1 MIDDL
6 SVFLERAVQLE
17 AEAAEGYDKLA
28 AIMDELGNEEVAALF
43 RKFAE
48 FSRLHLKDVEE
59 RLHQAVGDQPPNNSG
74 ENEFQWPDGT
84 SPEDP
89 QAALK
94 NPDHFTPRKA
104 LELALDTER
113 RACDFYAAVAGQ
125 TRSEEVQELAQA
137 FAEEEAEHADHLRR
151 WLQRMDNNG

>member
-6 SVFLERAVQLE
+6 SVFLKRAVQLE

-28 AIMDELGNEEVAALF
+28 AIMDDLGNEEVAELF

-48 FSRLHLKDVEE
+48 FSRMHLSEVEE
-59 RLHQAVGDQPPNNSG
+59 KLRQTNGNNPSTGSG
-74 ENEFQWPDGT
+74 ENGFKWPDGS

-89 QAALK
+89 QVSFEKRA
-94 NPDHFTPRKA
+94 DFTPRQA
-104 LELALDTER
+104 LELALNTER

-151 WLQRMDNNG
+151 WLQRMEN